1 MNRCLR
7 PWLFLLLQT
16 PLTLLITGS
25 WLFVLAHVSYGQ
37 QADAPV
43 YRDGDWWRVKV
54 EAKRPV
60 GVSVEG
66 PQLGGF
72 PEYLVRAEKGAFKV
86 FGIKGDHQ
94 KELDGSTIV
103 SILLGKPGWRG
114 ELLKFPIQ
122 VGSSWSGQFSLQMPG
137 VQRQESAQYE
147 VQSQERVKTLKGEL
161 EAFKILMTV
170 AERTGRVGRLLGRM
184 ITYYYSPQVK
194 AIVYLREESLP
205 KASEALTTS
214 SLLDF
219 KVSQESP

>member
-1 MNRCLR
+1 MTKVFFALLTAF
-7 PWLFLLLQT
+7 PLLL
-16 PLTLLITGS
+16 
-25 WLFVLAHVSYGQ
+25 VLPSGPYAQ

-43 YRDGDWWRVKV
+43 YKDGDWWRIRV

-86 FGIKGDHQ
+86 FGIRGDRQ

-122 VGSSWSGQFSLQMPG
+122 VGLSWSGQFSLQMPG

-147 VQSQERVKTLKGEL
+147 VQSQERVKTLKGEI

-170 AERTGRVGRLLGRM
+170 AEGTGRVGRSLGRA

-194 AIVYLREESLP
+194 AIVYLREETSP
-205 KASEALTTS
+205 GGEGAATTS
-214 SLLDF
+214 TLVDF
-219 KVSQESP
+219 HVNR